1 LAASDLRHGDA
12 VLPVVK
18 DRIAYIDGLRA
29 VAVLSVLFFHA
40 GVHDPL
46 VQHAKNAVS
55 FVLQQGSHGVELFFV
70 LSGFC
75 LAYPSLSKLYAPRT
89 ADFNVPGYAA
99 RRLIRIVPPY
109 YAAIVLFLGLAFT
122 LTRLHAPLP
131 EGMDPQAFTLPLI
144 LKQMLFLDG
153 DARFIDASFWTL
165 AIEFRWY
172 FLFPILLWVWTRS
185 PIGFALIGTAAIALQ
200 GTRMNNVDLLFLPIF
215 MLGIVA
221 ADIYVREHR
230 WARYAYVAL
239 PFTLFAAFA
248 STAGSGWYFVENGP
262 FWGIAMFLF
271 VVAAGCTPLLRAVLS
286 WRPLTAIGFTSYGIY
301 LVHEPIIGLVQR
313 SAAPITHGVWTFVTV
328 SAAALAAGIIFSY
341 CAERPFVVSRLRE
354 TLVFDAQQTFSRLFE
369 VCRFGT
375 RLPLAVR
382 HVDTPQKAEAAAAA
396 SSIEAPIVVEK
407 APA

>member
-1 LAASDLRHGDA
+1 MSDKRDH
-12 VLPVVK
+12 
-18 DRIAYIDGLRA
+18 RIAYIDGLRA

-75 LAYPSLSKLYAPRT
+75 LSYPSLAKLYAGKT
-89 ADFNVPGYAA
+89 ADFNLPGYAA
-99 RRLIRIVPPY
+99 RRLVRIVPPY
-109 YAAIVLFLGLAFT
+109 YAAILLFIGLAFA
-122 LTRLHAPLP
+122 LTRVHVPLP
-131 EGMDPQAFTLPLI
+131 EGMDPHAFTLSAV

-172 FLFPILLWVWTRS
+172 FLFPVLLWVWTRS
-185 PIGFALIGTAAIALQ
+185 PIGFALIGLAAVAVQ
-200 GTRMNNVDLLFLPIF
+200 GTRMNNVDVLFLPIF

-221 ADIYVREHR
+221 ADIYVREFK

-239 PFTLFAAFA
+239 PFSLLAAFA

-271 VVAAGCTPLLRAVLS
+271 VVASGCTRPLRAVLS
-286 WRPLTAIGFTSYGIY
+286 WRPLALIGFTSYGIY

-313 SAAPITHGVWTFVTV
+313 SAASLTPGIWPYVLASF
-328 SAAALAAGIIFSY
+328 AALAAGIVFSY

-354 TLVFDAQQTFSRLFE
+354 TLVFDAQQTFSRLFAA
-369 VCRFGT
+369 CRFAT
-375 RLPLAVR
+375 LLPLARRVGTTL
-382 HVDTPQKAEAAAAA
+382 TPKVEAPAAATPL
-396 SSIEAPIVVEK
+396 EPPVVVEK

>member
-1 LAASDLRHGDA
+1 MA
-12 VLPVVK
+12 VGK
-18 DRIAYIDGLRA
+18 NRIAYIDGLRA

-75 LAYPSLSKLYAPRT
+75 LAYPSLAKLYARGT
-89 ADFNVPGYAA
+89 TDFNVAGYAA

-109 YAAIVLFLGLAFT
+109 YAAILLFIGLAFA
-122 LTRLHAPLP
+122 LTRVHVPLP
-131 EGMDPQAFTLPLI
+131 TGMDPHAFTMPAV
-144 LKQMLFLDG
+144 LKQVLFLDG

-200 GTRMNNVDLLFLPIF
+200 GTRMNNVDVLFLPIF

-221 ADIYVREHR
+221 ADIYVREHK
-230 WARYAYVAL
+230 WARYAYVGLPLAHLAAL
-239 PFTLFAAFA
+239 A
-248 STAGSGWYFVENGP
+248 STAGSSWKLVENGP
-262 FWGIAMFLF
+262 YWGIAMFLF
-271 VVAAGCTPLLRAVLS
+271 VVAAGCTPLLRSILS
-286 WRPLTAIGFTSYGIY
+286 WRPLVFIGFTSYGIY

-313 SAAPITHGVWTFVTV
+313 SAASITQGVWTFVVV
-328 SAAALAAGIIFSY
+328 SAAGLAAGIVFSY

-354 TLVFDAQQTFSRLFE
+354 TLVSDAQQTFSRLFAA
-369 VCRFGT
+369 CRFGA
-375 RLPLAVR
+375 RLPLAAR
-382 HVDTPQKAEAAAAA
+382 HVDAPPQKTEAAAAA
-396 SSIEAPIVVEK
+396 ASIETPIAVEK